1 LFALITNG
9 ILTQKLP
16 WILVLLGVSIAIVV
30 ELCGVSSL
38 AFAVGVYLPLST
50 SAPIFVGGMVRYFVE
65 RRNKVRK
72 DQPTSEAESEMSPGS
87 LLSTGYIA
95 GGTIGG
101 VLIAFLNFSDTTV
114 KTLAMYQ
121 YRTAPI
127 TSDAPFDVQC
137 EILAQEELGTNS
149 SDQQRRRLA
158 DEVRELNEPELRRY
172 ATVPKGI
179 TLTLPKSKHY
189 EATAN
194 AYLFQVAQQALGDE
208 DKASLLFDLNESQ
221 LKLPDRLPNV
231 ANLKIPQRNLPAIVV
246 FALLAVF
253 LVAVGK
259 GWALKQTET

>member
-1 LFALITNG
+1 
-9 ILTQKLP
+9 
-16 WILVLLGVSIAIVV
+16 
-30 ELCGVSSL
+30 
-38 AFAVGVYLPLST
+38 
-50 SAPIFVGGMVRYFVE
+50 
-65 RRNKVRK
+65 
-72 DQPTSEAESEMSPGS
+72 MSPGS

-95 GGTIGG
+95 GGTIAG
-101 VLIAFLNFSDTTV
+101 VLDRLPQLQRYNR
-114 KTLAMYQ
+114 Q
-121 YRTAPI
+121 
-127 TSDAPFDVQC
+127 DAGNVPVPDSPHHVQRAVRRAVRD
-137 EILAQEELGTNS
+137 LAQEELGTNS

-253 LVAVGK
+253 LAAVGK
-259 GWALKQTET
+259 GWVLKQPEA